1 MRPPMTLKPVKDED
15 DPAEVEASELNGV
28 RLEEACAFVV
38 RVGEVGCRWWCRC
51 RGGESVRAMTSAVA
65 ASASRVGEW
74 IGRAQ
79 VGG

>member
-38 RVGEVGCRWWCRC
+38 RVGEVG
-51 RGGESVRAMTSAVA
+51 
-65 ASASRVGEW
+65 
-74 IGRAQ
+74 
-79 VGG
+79 